1 MVSDISFNDN
11 GQHHKNYSEN
21 KNERKLP
28 EHVAIIMDGNGRWAQ
43 KKGLP
48 RSEGH
53 REGAIRLREIIHASL
68 EEGIRY
74 LTVYAFSKENWN
86 RPVTEVNSIMRLA
99 EYFFRKEFN
108 KLKKEG
114 VFFKHLGDIYG
125 LPDNIKRIIDEMH
138 RNNAKERRLTLSIA
152 FNYSGR
158 SEIVSATRKI
168 ASLVADGKIKLEDIN
183 EELISNNLYTSGIPD
198 PDLLI
203 RTSGELRISNFLL
216 WQSAYTEIWVTKTL
230 WPDFSPRLY
239 RKALEDYSKRDR
251 KFGGINIY
259 HSSVKQ

>member
-1 MVSDISFNDN
+1 MMVSFSSNSKDTSESD
-11 GQHHKNYSEN
+11 KNHQ
-21 KNERKLP
+21 KFP

-43 KKGLP
+43 KRGLP

-53 REGAIRLREIIHASL
+53 KKGAIRLREIIHASL
-68 EEGIRY
+68 EEGIKY

-86 RPVTEVNSIMRLA
+86 RPITEINSIMRLA
-99 EYFFRKEFN
+99 EYFFKKEFN

-114 VFFKHLGDIYG
+114 VFFNHLGDVNG
-125 LPDNIKRIIDEMH
+125 LPNNIKRIIDEMY
-138 RNNAKERRLTLSIA
+138 RNNAEEKKLVLSIA

-158 SEIVSATRKI
+158 SEIVAAAKNI
-168 ASLVADGKIKLEDIN
+168 ASLVEKKMINIGDIN
-183 EELISNNLYTSGIPD
+183 EELISSNLYTSGIPD

-216 WQSAYTEIWVTKTL
+216 WQSAYTEIWVTRTL
-230 WPDFSPRLY
+230 WPDFTPRLY

-251 KFGGINIY
+251 KFGGINVY
-259 HSSVKQ
+259 HSSNLD